1 MQFRKLLFWL
11 HLILGCLGGLV
22 ILTMSFTG
30 VLLTYERQILA
41 RVERGAFPVTPGALR
56 LPLEGLLTRV
66 AEQRGPL
73 PASATVV
80 VRSDSASPVEL
91 NLGKEGSAFIDPYT
105 GLIMGSPDR
114 QWRGFFQKVTA
125 IHRWLAG
132 EGDWRAVGKAIT
144 GASTLAF
151 LGLLLSGLYLWLPRK
166 WTWQHLAPITWF
178 RRGLSGKARDFN
190 WHNVIGFWSVV
201 PLFFVIVSILPIAYP
216 WANQLIYQVTGT
228 SMPKTESAAPPKA
241 ASSFS
246 GLDRLWLKAAQQSPG
261 WQSIS
266 FRWTAAAPVAFA
278 IDGGDGGQPQL
289 RGTLTLDR
297 ETAEL
302 VRWESFS
309 DFNTGRQV
317 RMYSRFLH
325 TGEALGIVGQTIAGV
340 ASLGGVV
347 MVWTGLALAWRRFLA
362 WRKRRSGEAESDRVI
377 EGRKASEVESR
388 AL

>member
-30 VLLTYERQILA
+30 ALLTYERQILA
-41 RVERGAFPVTPGALR
+41 RVERGAFPVTLGTQR

-66 AEQRGPL
+66 AEQRGSL

-80 VRSDSASPVEL
+80 VRSDSAVPVEL
-91 NLGKEGSAFIDPYT
+91 NLGKEGSAYIDPYT

-114 QWRGFFQKVTA
+114 QWRGFFQKVTS

-132 EGDWRAVGKAIT
+132 EGEWRAIGKAIT

-190 WHNVIGFWSVV
+190 WHNVIGIWSAV
-201 PLFFVIVSILPIAYP
+201 PLFFVILSALPMSYP
-216 WANQLIYQVTGT
+216 WANQLIYQLTGT
-228 SMPKTESAAPPKA
+228 AMPKQENAPPPKA
-241 ASSFS
+241 SSSFA
-246 GLDRLWLKAAQQSPG
+246 GLDRLWLKAARQSPG

-266 FRWTAAAPVAFA
+266 FRLSGAAPVAFT
-278 IDGGDGGQPQL
+278 IDRGDGGQPQL

-302 VRWESFS
+302 VRWESFA

-325 TGEALGIVGQTIAGV
+325 TGEALGIVGQTVAGL

-362 WRKRRSGEAESDRVI
+362 WRKRRLGEAEPDRVI

-388 AL
+388 VL